1 MKRKSIS
8 TAEFMRHFGRYH
20 DEAQKSPIT
29 LTRHGRPSVVV
40 MPVELFEKMLG
51 RDDPRRSYA
60 AGEMPDELAAMFS
73 SQLDEDSDAYRES
86 RSEPGK

>member
-60 AGEMPDELAAMFS
+60 AGEMPDELAAMFN

-86 RSEPGK
+86 HSEPGK

>member
-29 LTRHGRPSVVV
+29 LTKHGRPSVVV
-40 MPVELFEKMLG
+40 VPVELFEKMLG
-51 RDDPRRSYA
+51 SEDPRISYA
-60 AGEMPDELAAMFS
+60 AGEMPDELADIFKT
-73 SQLDEDSDAYRES
+73 QLEKDSDDYRKS
-86 RSEPGK
+86 RDEQDK

>member
-20 DEAQKSPIT
+20 DEAQKSPIL
-29 LTRHGRPSVVV
+29 LTKHGRPSVVV

-51 RDDPRRSYA
+51 SDDPRRSYA
-60 AGEMPDELAAMFS
+60 AGEMPDELAAIFNT
-73 SQLDEDSDAYRES
+73 QLEKDSEEYRTSRDEQDR
-86 RSEPGK
+86 